1 MREQHLSDEAIAA
14 FADDV
19 LPGHARERAGR
30 HTARCAECKYAVAV
44 QREAVWALRATPA
57 PSLPNGLLDRLRD
70 VPSTTQ
76 LNTVPS
82 TFAPDGSAMFAAFG
96 SMSMSAAAVAPDPE
110 SAGKKSGR
118 GVRPFVLSTAAVA
131 VASVVA
137 LGGSAHLRTDD
148 APAHP
153 PAHTQPATDEHPVR
167 LAHLLEPT
175 RLR

>member
-1 MREQHLSDEAIAA
+1 MKEQHLSDEAIAA

-19 LPGHARERAGR
+19 LRGHARERAGR

-57 PSLPNGLLDRLRD
+57 PSLPNGLLDRLRE
-70 VPSTTQ
+70 VPSTTE

-96 SMSMSAAAVAPDPE
+96 SMSMSAAAVASDPE
-110 SAGKKSGR
+110 SEGKKSAR
-118 GVRPFVLSTAAVA
+118 IRPFVLSTAAVA

-137 LGGSAHLRTDD
+137 LSGSSYFRTDD
-148 APAHP
+148 APAHS